1 MKENKIIFITSCVVW
16 AMAVILFS
24 LVHFKIEG
32 NKMVII
38 NEPIELP
45 ILYKDSN
52 FKIFWEEKSIL
63 NFEKNDKVTKTIDL
77 FYPLSNYE
85 RWLVE
90 SIVAGESGI
99 EPYWGK
105 VAVASCILNACLLED
120 KRPEEIQ
127 TMHSY
132 AGWKPIEEFE
142 SECMMA
148 YGNTEL
154 ADEVREAVSQVFDK
168 GEVYS
173 NEILW
178 FYAPKYSRGN
188 WHQTQ
193 KFVAEISNHRFYAP
207 WN

>member
-1 MKENKIIFITSCVVW
+1 MKNGFVNLILKTAIVVW
-16 AMAVILFS
+16 AVFIILVLVSFVKFETPNSNSKLQTGKLDQIEPLIENES
-24 LVHFKIEG
+24 LQLIAAPTPEQTAP
-32 NKMVII
+32 
-38 NEPIELP
+38 E
-45 ILYKDSN
+45 Y
-52 FKIFWEEKSIL
+52 
-63 NFEKNDKVTKTIDL
+63 
-77 FYPLSNYE
+77 FYPMSDYE

-127 TMHSY
+127 SMYGY

-142 SECMMA
+142 SECMEA
-148 YGNTEL
+148 YGNTDL
-154 ADEVREAVSQVFDK
+154 ADEVRDAVSQVFDK
-168 GEVYS
+168 GEVLS

-178 FYAPKYSRGN
+178 FCSGYSE
-188 WHQTQ
+188 WHESQR
-193 KFVAEISNHRFYAP
+193 FVIEIGNHRFFGS